1 MSVLSQFPPK
11 EKLITRT
18 YEIDVSLYEKLE
30 YLVNEVYDTSINK
43 MVNACLDKLLKTK
56 NVNLYS
62 RPKNEISIARSFGLR
77 ESLYQ
82 GLSDLRIEYNT
93 SFNRLINIAI
103 RNALLEEG
111 FIEKWKDSNELYWVH

>member
-1 MSVLSQFPPK
+1 MSVFSQFPPK

-62 RPKNEISIARSFGLR
+62 RPKNEVSVARSFGLR

-82 GLSDLRIEYNT
+82 GLSDLRIECNT

-103 RNALLEEG
+103 RNALLEDG
-111 FIEKWKDSNELYWVH
+111 FIKK

>member
-1 MSVLSQFPPK
+1 MSVFSQFPPK

-56 NVNLYS
+56 M
-62 RPKNEISIARSFGLR
+62 
-77 ESLYQ
+77 
-82 GLSDLRIEYNT
+82 
-93 SFNRLINIAI
+93 
-103 RNALLEEG
+103 
-111 FIEKWKDSNELYWVH
+111 